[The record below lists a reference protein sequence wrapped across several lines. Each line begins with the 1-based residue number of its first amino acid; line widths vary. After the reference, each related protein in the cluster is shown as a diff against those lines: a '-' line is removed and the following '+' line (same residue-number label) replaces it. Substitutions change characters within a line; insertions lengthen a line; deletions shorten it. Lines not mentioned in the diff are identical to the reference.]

1 MLDPRGRRF
10 AQGSSTTNVTNGG
23 LPAIITDM
31 GARERFEAL
40 YTANAS
46 RVQGYLMRRTD
57 SATAD
62 ELLAEVF
69 AICWRRIE
77 EVPSDPLPWLFEVS
91 RRVLS
96 TQRRG
101 ARRRAALQARL
112 RAITPDRSDDPAAVT
127 RESPLRS
134 ALEQLSDADRE
145 LLTLVAWDGLS
156 PAQAA
161 SALGVKP
168 GTLRVRLARA
178 RARLAKQLERDEPTP
193 TLRQRPMETP

>member
-1 MLDPRGRRF
+1 
-10 AQGSSTTNVTNGG
+10 
-23 LPAIITDM
+23 
-31 GARERFEAL
+31 
-40 YTANAS
+40 
-46 RVQGYLMRRTD
+46 MRRTD